1 MLIAI
6 YLFITRHLVPNVG
19 TWLNGLNEFVD
30 YSMAIVIALAGIV
43 ILFGAA
49 GFRISQNLGSTV
61 VNGIFHA
68 IGYVVV
74 LLVRLIS
81 WFATNCVHLVVTS
94 FRGSRNAFYRAGIN
108 TIVSN
113 LLALIITIIVLVLII

>member
-6 YLFITRHLVPNVG
+6 YLFITRHLVPNMG
-19 TWLNGLNEFVD
+19 TWLNGIGKSVD
-30 YSMAIVIALAGIV
+30 YSMAIVITLAGIV
-43 ILFGAA
+43 IIFGAV
-49 GFRISQNLGSTV
+49 GFRISQNLGATV

-68 IGYVVV
+68 IGYVVN
-74 LLVRLIS
+74 LLVRAIV
-81 WFATNCVHLVVTS
+81 WFVTTCVHLVVTS

-113 LLALIITIIVLVLII
+113 LLSLIITIIVLVLII